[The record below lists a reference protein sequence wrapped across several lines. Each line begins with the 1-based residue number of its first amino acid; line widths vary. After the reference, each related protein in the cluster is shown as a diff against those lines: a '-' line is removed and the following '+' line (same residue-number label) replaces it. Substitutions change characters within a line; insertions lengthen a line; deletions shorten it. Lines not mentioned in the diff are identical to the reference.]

1 MVCTIRRQI
10 DFADIAPCA
19 QQEYD
24 THAALLL
31 AQRSPL
37 APLELFGLKSNSER
51 ASASRQSSDGR

>member
-1 MVCTIRRQI
+1 MRSISRTNSQS
-10 DFADIAPCA
+10 IARS
-19 QQEYD
+19 QEYD
-24 THAALLL
+24 GAPNTHAALLL